1 MAYRKNALR
10 QPSCIGCLHNYY
22 HNDPISKRQQGVMMH
37 LGEVSAQ
44 AGRMPIDLRRVILS
58 AVFPP
63 GAPRKKIR
71 VNCGYIPS
79 RAPMTA

>member
-1 MAYRKNALR
+1 
-10 QPSCIGCLHNYY
+10 
-22 HNDPISKRQQGVMMH
+22 MMH